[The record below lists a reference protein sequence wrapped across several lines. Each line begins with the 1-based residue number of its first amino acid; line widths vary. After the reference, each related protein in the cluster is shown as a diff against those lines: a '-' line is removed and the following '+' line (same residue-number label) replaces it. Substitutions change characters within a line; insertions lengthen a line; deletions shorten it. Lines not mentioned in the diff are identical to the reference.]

1 MVSFKETIADLNAQI
16 TLFGSFL
23 KTERSVSKNTYVSYL
38 RDLKKYFEWSL
49 ERKITKCMNPSLDDL
64 LNFVEYLKEKA
75 LAHSSIARHLISLKN
90 FFRFLR
96 MEEKSTNQSVELLE
110 APALWT
116 RIPFVLSPESVTT
129 LLEAPSLEDRYFLR
143 DRAILECLYAT
154 GCRVSEVV
162 NMELKDLH
170 LDSSFITCTGKGRK
184 QRIVPLGK
192 QAILAIRDYLQN
204 LRPLLVKIQAST
216 SMVFVS
222 KAGKPL
228 NRIIIWKQ
236 IKKYALKSGLNGK
249 ISPHTLRHSF
259 ATHLLSGGADLRAVQ
274 DMLGHSN
281 IRTTQ
286 LYTHVDRNR
295 LKLIHSKFHPRGN
308 KK

>member
-1 MVSFKETIADLNAQI
+1 MATLKILLVELQEQI
-16 TLFGSFL
+16 VMFGAYL
-23 KTERSVSKNTYVSYL
+23 KTERSVSDNTYQSYL
-38 RDLKKYFEWSL
+38 RDMKKYFEWSV
-49 ERKITKCMNPSLDDL
+49 ENKIAKCINPNFDDL
-64 LNFVEYLKEKA
+64 LNYVEYLKEKG
-75 LAHSSIARHLISLKN
+75 LAHTSIARHLISLKN

-110 APALWT
+110 SPSLWA

-129 LLEAPSLEDRYFLR
+129 LLESPCEQNRYFLR
-143 DRAILECLYAT
+143 DRAILEVLYAT

-162 NMELKDLH
+162 NLQLKDLH
-170 LDSSFITCTGKGRK
+170 IDSSFITCTGKGRK
-184 QRIVPLGK
+184 QRIVPLGRK
-192 QAILAIRDYLQN
+192 AIIALREYLQN
-204 LRPLLVKIQAST
+204 LRPLLVKIQTST
-216 SMVFVS
+216 SAVFVS
-222 KAGKPL
+222 KAGKAL

-236 IKKYALKSGLNGK
+236 LKKYALQAGLTGK

-259 ATHLLSGGADLRAVQ
+259 ATHLLSGGADLRIVQ
-274 DMLGHSN
+274 DLLGHSN

-295 LKLIHSKFHPRGN
+295 LKLIHSQFHPRGN

>member
-1 MVSFKETIADLNAQI
+1 MATFKTLLVELQDQI
-16 TLFGSFL
+16 VMFGVYL
-23 KTERSVSKNTYVSYL
+23 KTERSVSDNTHQSYL
-38 RDLKKYFEWSL
+38 RDMKKYFEWSV
-49 ERKITKCMNPSLDDL
+49 EYKITKCINPCFDDL
-64 LNFVEYLKEKA
+64 LNFVEYLKEKG
-75 LAHSSIARHLISLKN
+75 LAHTSIARHLISLKN

-110 APALWT
+110 SPALWT
-116 RIPFVLSPESVTT
+116 RIPFVLSPESVNT
-129 LLEAPSLEDRYFLR
+129 LLESPDQKNRYFLR

-162 NMELKDLH
+162 NLQLKDLH

-184 QRIVPLGK
+184 QRIVPLGRK
-192 QAILAIRDYLQN
+192 AIIAMRDYLQN
-204 LRPLLVKIQAST
+204 LRPLLVKIQTST
-216 SMVFVS
+216 SAVFVS

-236 IKKYALKSGLNGK
+236 VKKYAMQSGLTGK

-259 ATHLLSGGADLRAVQ
+259 ATHLLSGGADLRIVQ
-274 DMLGHSN
+274 DLLGHSN

-295 LKLIHSKFHPRGN
+295 LKLVHAQFHPRGN

>member
-1 MVSFKETIADLNAQI
+1 MSNFKELIADLSSQI

-23 KTERSVSKNTYVSYL
+23 KTERSASKNTYESYL
-38 RDLKKYFEWSL
+38 RDLKKYFDWSF
-49 ERKITKCMNPSLDDL
+49 ERKINKCLNPSLDDL
-64 LNFVEYLKEKA
+64 LNFVEYLKEKS

-96 MEEKSTNQSVELLE
+96 LEEKSNNQSVELLE
-110 APALWT
+110 SPALWT
-116 RIPFVLSPESVTT
+116 RIPFVLSPESVNS
-129 LLEAPSLEDRYFLR
+129 LLESPTPEDRYFLR

-170 LDSSFITCTGKGRK
+170 LESSFITCTGKGRK

-192 QAILAIRDYLQN
+192 KAVAALKDYLQK
-204 LRPLLVKIQAST
+204 LRPLLVKIASST
-216 SMVFVS
+216 RIVFVS
-222 KAGKPL
+222 RAGKPL

-236 IKKYALKSGLNGK
+236 VKKYALKSGLNGK